1 MAEGKFRLTTSE
13 WPLLE
18 RKKGEME
25 YNVPS
30 GEEETFFPFQK
41 KKVKRRKK
49 LLERW
54 RRRRL
59 KLPGWWKGAWA
70 INHLAHCAHWAESE
84 WATFAGVNTSVSTQ
98 SLSLSAGHLIGFWRG
113 LLGVIG
119 FPYCGVLMLSERG
132 NSWRPLV
139 ASLLAGPIVYCQTR
153 SGSFVSF

>member
-49 LLERW
+49 NYW
-54 RRRRL
+54 
-59 KLPGWWKGAWA
+59 
-70 INHLAHCAHWAESE
+70 
-84 WATFAGVNTSVSTQ
+84 
-98 SLSLSAGHLIGFWRG
+98 
-113 LLGVIG
+113 
-119 FPYCGVLMLSERG
+119 
-132 NSWRPLV
+132 
-139 ASLLAGPIVYCQTR
+139 
-153 SGSFVSF
+153 SGGGGD